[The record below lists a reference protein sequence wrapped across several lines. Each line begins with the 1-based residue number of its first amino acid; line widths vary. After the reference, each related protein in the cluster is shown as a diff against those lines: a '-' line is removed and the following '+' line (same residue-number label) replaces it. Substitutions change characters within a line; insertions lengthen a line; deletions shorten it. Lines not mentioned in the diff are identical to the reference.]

1 MVAFNKVFTSVF
13 LAVVY
18 SSVAA
23 ATALPAAHKFSTHS
37 RRLVAR
43 GDEVET
49 YHPPSTFETFG
60 EGLEQPPSFT
70 GDLGEETVA
79 FIRSRL
85 GDDAPELV
93 FRSGYTEGEGR
104 FAYVRQAHKGIPF
117 ANAVANVGWRGSSVV
132 SFGASF
138 VKPKKIASSKP
149 TLRLRDVIPRTEK
162 ALGGKYNGHPATL
175 EYLARPDGSAA
186 LVHVFQVQND
196 AEDFFVEAFVDAHT
210 GELLSLTDFVA
221 EATYR
226 VLPIQKQA
234 FPEGLETLV
243 NPEDTLASPNGW
255 HNDGS
260 TTTTVTAGNN
270 VVSYKTSLTNTARQT
285 SAGPTF
291 NYSFDDRLAPSVQS
305 NLDAAR
311 VNAFYVINTVHDF
324 TYRYGFTERAYNFQN
339 NNFGR
344 GGSGNDRVQISVQ
357 DTDGTNNANFLTL
370 PDGQPGQ
377 CRMYIWTYTNP
388 NRDGSLENDIIVHE
402 MGHGVTNRMT
412 GGGTGRCLQTTEA
425 RGLGE
430 GWSDALA
437 EWTEQK
443 SATISDYV
451 IGAYVTNNPAG
462 IRTRPYSTSSTT
474 NPQLYNNIA
483 GQTSFHR
490 IGEIWA
496 NTLHN
501 VYAALVARYGFN
513 PNARTQP
520 EGTQGNVVFLHL
532 FIDALAIQPCNPTFV
547 AARAA
552 WIQAD
557 QVRYGGANRCLLW
570 RAFASKGLGVNAR
583 AGVYTNDFTIP
594 SDC

>member
-23 ATALPAAHKFSTHS
+23 ASALPAAHKFSTHS

-43 GDEVET
+43 GDEVESF
-49 YHPPSTFETFG
+49 HPPSTFETFG
-60 EGLEQPPSFT
+60 EGLEQPPSFA
-70 GDLGEETVA
+70 GDLGEDTIA

-85 GDDAPELV
+85 GDRTPELI
-93 FRSGYTEGEGR
+93 FRSGYSEGEGR
-104 FAYVRQAHKGIPF
+104 FAYLKQAHEGIPF
-117 ANAVANVGWRGSSVV
+117 ANAVANVGWRGSNVV

-138 VKPKKIASSKP
+138 VRPNKIAASTP
-149 TLRLRDVIPRTEK
+149 TLSLEDVIAQTEE

-175 EYLARPDGSAA
+175 EYLARPDGTAA

-226 VLPIQKQA
+226 VLPIPKNA
-234 FPEGLETLV
+234 YPDGVETV
-243 NPEDTLASPNGW
+243 VDPEDTLSSPFGW
-255 HNDGS
+255 HSDGTTS
-260 TTTTVTAGNN
+260 TTDTSGNN
-270 VVSYKTSLTNTARQT
+270 VVSYKTSISNTATQT
-285 SAGPTF
+285 GAGPTF
-291 NYSFDDRLAPSVQS
+291 NYTYSDALAPAVQS

-311 VNAFYVINTVHDF
+311 VNAFYVINSIHDF
-324 TYRYGFTERAYNFQN
+324 TYRYGFTESAYNFQN
-339 NNFGR
+339 NNFGK
-344 GGSGNDRVQISVQ
+344 GGVGNDRVQISVQ
-357 DTDGTNNANFLTL
+357 DSGGFNNANFLTL
-370 PDGQPGQ
+370 PDGQIGQ
-377 CRMYIWTYTNP
+377 CRMYIWTTATP
-388 NRDGSLENDIIVHE
+388 NRDGSMDNDIIAHE
-402 MGHGVTNRMT
+402 MTHGITNRMT
-412 GGGTGRCLQTTEA
+412 GGGTARCLQTTES

-437 EWTEQK
+437 EWMQQK
-443 SATISDYV
+443 SAEIQDYV
-451 IGAYVTNNPAG
+451 LSPYSTNNPGG

-474 NPQLYNNIA
+474 NPQLYSDVR

-501 VYAALVARYGFN
+501 VYAALVEEHGFN
-513 PNARTQP
+513 PNARTEP
-520 EGTQGNVVFLHL
+520 DATEGNVVFLHL
-532 FIDALAIQPCNPTFV
+532 FLDALTIQPCNPTFV

-570 RAFASKGLGVNAR
+570 RAFASKGLGVNAPS
-583 AGVYTNDFTIP
+583 GVYTNDFTVP